1 MSGRPWQASC
11 AACPGAGPV
20 AAGARV
26 CVCSLWVKV
35 SPFLTWGERWGPA
48 AVRAVIGGFELFP
61 SHRAA
66 FLPAP
71 SLRKRKEGTEQSS
84 PPGLRRI
91 SGFPRPPVEMRFL
104 SPGLRFP
111 GLSGACGAEDS
122 KGGSLGPGSEQAPHF
137 LFCVLPALLSDRLT
151 LPHPRRSS
159 PPEPGSRTPQATPG
173 NAEPCPVCGM
183 LPRVD
188 PGEQSSGGGGVGRGC
203 SWAHRAGS
211 APR

>member
-26 CVCSLWVKV
+26 CLQFVGDGLSVPHPGGAGV
-35 SPFLTWGERWGPA
+35 GGAPA

-61 SHRAA
+61 SHRVA
-66 FLPAP
+66 FLLAP

-84 PPGLRRI
+84 PPGLRRV
-91 SGFPRPPVEMRFL
+91 SGFPRPPVDMRFL

-137 LFCVLPALLSDRLT
+137 PFCALLSDLLT

-159 PPEPGSRTPQATPG
+159 PPGAWVTHSPGDSR
-173 NAEPCPVCGM
+173 E
-183 LPRVD
+183 L
-188 PGEQSSGGGGVGRGC
+188 
-203 SWAHRAGS
+203 
-211 APR
+211 